1 MTRDKRSHEG
11 VSRRKFIAASGA
23 IGAAGLAGCTGSQD
37 GGDGGST
44 PTEASGD
51 GGSQET
57 EAPADTPADTPT
69 EGSET
74 ESGDGGDG
82 GSGER
87 QTDLLSAEGSST
99 VYPIS
104 NKGSSYWN
112 SNAPPSDGEYWG
124 SNSEN
129 TVVGWEQ
136 LGSPD
141 MMIADYF
148 AQKFGFEPTEQRSE
162 PPFPTTVGLS
172 HSGTGCEAVV
182 DGLVDIGNSSGPITA
197 ELDWSEE
204 KANETV
210 VDHVVGRDGQPVVVS
225 QDVSEAG
232 IDQLSG
238 EQIRSIFQGDVQNW
252 NELEGVDYDQ
262 EIYVIGRAEGSGT
275 DTSFRLNM
283 LGDADAPMEVDTRQ
297 GQNQQVAQLVSQ
309 NEGAIAY
316 MALAFTS
323 ESVIPIGID
332 FEGTLYEPDPD
343 AENTIFDSDYPLNRD
358 LHMYTLIE
366 ESNPGGGGR
375 DRREAAFMNMFL
387 TEFGQAVFV
396 EQNNYIPLPTSDLEE
411 FKSQL
416 EELKA

>member
-1 MTRDKRSHEG
+1 MTDDHDRLSDR
-11 VSRRKFIAASGA
+11 VSRRKFIAATGA
-23 IGAAGLAGCTGSQD
+23 VGAAGIAGCSGQ
-37 GGDGGST
+37 
-44 PTEASGD
+44 SGD
-51 GGSQET
+51 GG
-57 EAPADTPADTPT
+57 
-69 EGSET
+69 
-74 ESGDGGDG
+74 GGDG
-82 GSGER
+82 GSGDGGSGSGGSGGGESMEGE
-87 QTDLLSAEGSST
+87 TESSSSSSGGSSLLTAEGSST

-124 SNSEN
+124 SNSES
-129 TVVGWEQ
+129 TVPGWSEIET
-136 LGSPD
+136 D
-141 MMIADYF
+141 MLIADYF
-148 AQKFGFEPTEQRSE
+148 ASQFGFEPTEQRSS

-204 KANETV
+204 EANETV
-210 VDHVVGRDGQPVVVS
+210 VDNVVGRDGQPVVVS
-225 QDVSEAG
+225 SDVYDAG
-232 IDQLSG
+232 ITQLTG
-238 EQIRSIFQGDVQNW
+238 EQVRQIFQGEVSNW
-252 NELEGVDYDQ
+252 SELDGVDYDQ

-283 LGDADAPMEVDTRQ
+283 LGDADASMEVDTRQ
-297 GQNQQVAQLVSQ
+297 GQNQQVAQLVQQ

-323 ESVIPIGID
+323 ESVIPIGIE

-343 AENTIFDSDYPLNRD
+343 AENTIFDASYPLNRD

-366 ESNPGGGGR
+366 ESNPNGGGR
-375 DRREAAFMNMFL
+375 DRREAAFINMFL
-387 TEFGQAVFV
+387 TEFGQVTFV

-416 EELKA
+416 EPLMA

>member
-1 MTRDKRSHEG
+1 MTREPERSRSG
-11 VSRRKFIAASGA
+11 VSRRKFIVTSGA

-37 GGDGGST
+37 ASNSTPEPDSSSGGS
-44 PTEASGD
+44 SG
-51 GGSQET
+51 S
-57 EAPADTPADTPT
+57 
-69 EGSET
+69 S
-74 ESGDGGDG
+74 G
-82 GSGER
+82 GSGGGSGS
-87 QTDLLSAEGSST
+87 QDSGSDSSSGSSTSLLTAEGSST

-129 TVVGWEQ
+129 TVPGWGEIET
-136 LGSPD
+136 D
-141 MMIADYF
+141 MLIADYF
-148 AQKFGFEPTEQRSE
+148 ASQAGFEPTEQRSS

-204 KANETV
+204 RANEEV

-225 QDVSEAG
+225 ADVSDAG
-232 IDQLSG
+232 ISQLTG
-238 EQIRSIFQGDVQNW
+238 EQVRAIFQGEVGNW
-252 NELEGVDYDQ
+252 SELDGIDYDQ

-275 DTSFRLNM
+275 DTAFRLNM

-323 ESVIPIGID
+323 ESVIPIGIN

-343 AENTIFDSDYPLNRD
+343 AEHTIFDADYPLNRD

-366 ESNPGGGGR
+366 ESNPDGGGR
-375 DRREAAFMNMFL
+375 DRREAAFINMFL
-387 TEFGQAVFV
+387 TEFGQTLFV

-416 EELKA
+416 ESLMA